1 MGKILKLF
9 VGFAAFIIIV
19 PVLLLVGLYV
29 TVDFDGLKKDITQ
42 KAGAYL
48 GRDIALNGPIGLG
61 FEHGVALSLKDVSIG
76 NPVGFK
82 DKEFLKAG
90 KISVALNWKALADHR
105 VDVQQFVVE
114 DAHINLVTNAAGDN
128 NWDIKIPQSVEEKPT
143 AAATAPAPTDKAEPS
158 EATDVSVDISSNFKI
173 ERVDLN
179 SIEVLN
185 TTLHQK
191 DERNG
196 KSQDLEIKK
205 ATIHTPS
212 NSPLN
217 VGAQGSYNKTPFT
230 VEFTAPGGVQELSE
244 GKPTQI
250 DLQADYAGQ
259 SYSIKGTY
267 ARSAKTQSIKNLSAK
282 VMGIDVTGNL
292 TANLDGAVPS
302 ISGNLSAPDVNLS
315 SLHKDAPKSV
325 QKKMR
330 PAIQSLVLVN
340 KQSANIIVASAPT
353 PDFKALKSLNADI
366 ALTIGKL
373 IFAEGKT
380 VDNFKTNINLS
391 GGRLRLDAISATFLN
406 VAYKGL
412 LDFNPTGATSV
423 TRIVLNGSNI
433 DFVALAAAFN
443 SKSPLAA
450 NGDLNLDITGQ
461 GLTPDTFK
469 NTLSGKIEM
478 IAGKGALDVG
488 NSGAAGINLIKM
500 LYPRTQAT
508 EKQNINCGVLRF
520 NANNGVLKSNGI
532 LFDSPLAAVSG
543 EGNVD
548 LVRDNANLL
557 FRHAVKDQQAGSFL
571 NVPIKA
577 TGPIANMQFMPEEKA
592 VAEKVM
598 SAINGGGSTSSGVPR
613 VDPNAKGNGCVAT
626 LNDPHPVMLEQMKTQ
641 DAAKATINQAKDVIK
656 SIGKPSE
663 ALDKLKG
670 LFGR

>member
-1 MGKILKLF
+1 MGKFLKLIGGI
-9 VGFAAFIIIV
+9 VAFIIIV

-42 KAGAYL
+42 KASTSL
-48 GRDIALNGPIGLG
+48 GRDIALNGPIGIG
-61 FEHGVALSLKDVSIG
+61 FEHGIALSLKDVSIG
-76 NPVGFK
+76 NPAGFK

-90 KISVALNWKALADHR
+90 KISVALNWKALADHKI
-105 VDVQQFVVE
+105 DVQQFVVE
-114 DAHINLVTNAAGDN
+114 DANIHLVTNAAGEN
-128 NWDIKIPQSVEEKPT
+128 NWELKIPKSAEEKPSAA
-143 AAATAPAPTDKAEPS
+143 AAATDQAALAQTA
-158 EATDVSVDISSNFKI
+158 DVPSNFKI

-191 DERNG
+191 DERSG

-205 ATIHTPS
+205 ATINAPS

-217 VGAQGSYNKTPFT
+217 VGAQGSYNKAPFT
-230 VEFTAPGGVQELSE
+230 VEFTAPGGIQELSE

-250 DLQADYAGQ
+250 DLKADYAGQ
-259 SYSIKGTY
+259 SYTVKGTY
-267 ARSAKTQSIKNLSAK
+267 ARSTKSQSIKNLNAK

-292 TANLDGAVPS
+292 TANLDGDVPS
-302 ISGNLSAPDVNLS
+302 VTGNLSASEINLS
-315 SLHKDAPKSV
+315 SLNKDSQKSV
-325 QKKMR
+325 QKKTR

-340 KQSANIIVASAPT
+340 KQLANAIATSAPT
-353 PDFKALKSLNADI
+353 PDFKALKSVNADI
-366 ALTIGKL
+366 ALTVGKL
-373 IFAEGKT
+373 IFAEDKT

-412 LDFNPTGATSV
+412 LDFNPTGATPV
-423 TRIVLNGSNI
+423 THVVLNGNNI

-500 LYPRTQAT
+500 LYPKTQAS

-520 NANNGVLKSNGI
+520 NADNGVLKSNGI

-543 EGNVD
+543 EGNID
-548 LVRDNANLL
+548 LVHDNANLL

-577 TGPIANMQFMPEEKA
+577 TGSVANLKFMPEEKA

-598 SAINGGGSTSSGVPR
+598 SAINGGGSTSTGVPR
-613 VDPNAKGNGCVAT
+613 VDPNASGNGCVAT
-626 LNDPHPVMLEQMKTQ
+626 LNDPHPIMLEQMKTQ

-663 ALDKLKG
+663 AIDKLKG